1 MAKKYIDAEILNK
14 LLLEERNFDRSRAY
28 DVHEC
33 DLIAS
38 IYENARQIAE
48 DVQAADVQEIRHGK
62 WEQENEI
69 FKCSECA
76 YAFENEGYQHFFN
89 YCPNCGARMDGE

>member
-1 MAKKYIDAEILNK
+1 MSKKYIDVAYAPIYLNK
-14 LLLEERNFDRSRAY
+14 EACE
-28 DVHEC
+28 
-33 DLIAS
+33 
-38 IYENARQIAE
+38 QIKEVPAAE
-48 DVQAADVQEIRHGK
+48 VQEVRHGK

-89 YCPNCGARMDGE
+89 YCPNCGARMDGEENG

>member
-1 MAKKYIDAEILNK
+1 MDKKYIDANELIENLEASCMPIHEKGISGCLGDNK
-14 LLLEERNFDRSRAY
+14 SIA
-28 DVHEC
+28 DVIN
-33 DLIAS
+33 D
-38 IYENARQIAE
+38 QPAE
-48 DVQAADVQEIRHGK
+48 DVQEVRHGK

-89 YCPNCGARMDGE
+89 YCPNCGARMDGEENG

>member
-1 MAKKYIDAEILNK
+1 MAKKYIDANELIENLEASCMPIHEKGISGCLGDNK
-14 LLLEERNFDRSRAY
+14 SIV
-28 DVHEC
+28 DVIN
-33 DLIAS
+33 DQPA
-38 IYENARQIAE
+38 AE
-48 DVQAADVQEIRHGK
+48 VQEVRHGK

-89 YCPNCGARMDGE
+89 YCPNCGARMDGEENG